1 MTETYSEIGRILD
14 RVEIREKLN
23 LELDITET
31 EYQSSHDV
39 EGFVRGVVTP
49 DTEVERARKFP
60 PVSALERAVAAATG
74 SGSLAR
80 ETGYPG
86 TEFYVGVVRGAPTK
100 VEGEDHQEGLSRQLF
115 SVEGLPD
122 DDTIKLEKDW
132 TVAEAEDA
140 LADNE
145 KKGCVREYSI
155 DQYPRDQLPV
165 VVRAKIHR
173 DAREYYQNRE
183 ERKERIKRR
192 AKQQSANRQ
201 QQQGR
206 VQQNSSRQQ
215 QQKRVQQNTSV
226 VIDDDTRQRIGHQA
240 RRFEGLSALSIEV
253 EYRGDSPEAEV
264 GSNETLVIEN
274 FRTEMESTFPDITF
288 EKDDGDRTYNPEQK
302 RVEWRGRPV
311 KKGKTTTYNIY
322 GPYNELI
329 DIGKVTA
336 SFRGEIRNDTLTG
349 TRIVGIYDKTGTP
362 LSSYNRNDTQTRHT
376 ISLKGDINIDPSAL
390 VGDAKTYTTAD
401 IAIEEHPEDAFER
414 LQAVCQQEG
423 ITILDLQNPGE
434 PEPVRGQEGVFEITA
449 GESGDG
455 ADRAG
460 RMEVKRE
467 FGDEGVVYADIQ
479 VTGRFTAMSKESQIS
494 VSDDSGDRVVR
505 SDEGGLETRG
515 KTTAKIK
522 ARSASSELNTDFI
535 GKIENGLQG
544 QDAGRWSPD
553 RESEERVSSNI
564 ETELESNTDRTQEL
578 PSETPNKNGEY
589 RGDTE

>member
-1 MTETYSEIGRILD
+1 MGESQSEIQRTLD

-23 LELDITET
+23 LELDITEE
-31 EYQSSHDV
+31 EYQSSHEV
-39 EGFVRGVVTP
+39 EGLVRGVVTP
-49 DTEVERARKFP
+49 DSKVERARKFP
-60 PVSALERAVAAATG
+60 PVSILERAVAAATN
-74 SGSLAR
+74 SESLAR

-86 TEFYVGVVRGAPTK
+86 TEFYIGVVRGAPTK
-100 VEGEDHQEGLSRQLF
+100 TEDADHQEGLSRQMF

-132 TVAEAEDA
+132 TVAEVEDA
-140 LADNE
+140 LANNE
-145 KKGCVREYSI
+145 RKGCVKEYSI
-155 DQYPRDQLPV
+155 NRYPRDQLPV
-165 VVRAKIHR
+165 VVRGKIHR

-183 ERKERIKRR
+183 ERRERKKRR
-192 AKQQSANRQ
+192 ARQQSANRQ
-201 QQQGR
+201 QQERR
-206 VQQNSSRQQ
+206 VQQNS
-215 QQKRVQQNTSV
+215 SV
-226 VIDDDTRQRIGHQA
+226 VIDDDTRQRIRHNA
-240 RRFEGLSALSIEV
+240 RQYEGLAALSIEV

-264 GSNETLVIEN
+264 GSNETFIIDN
-274 FRTEMESTFPDITF
+274 FRAEMESTFPDITF
-288 EKDDGDRTYNPEQK
+288 GDEDGDRTYNPEQQ
-302 RVEWRGRPV
+302 RVEWRGRSV
-311 KKGKTTTYNIY
+311 GKGRTTEYDIF

-362 LSSYNRNDTQTRHT
+362 LSSYNRDNTQTRHT
-376 ISLKGDINIDPSAL
+376 ISLKGNINIDPRAL
-390 VGDAKTYTTAD
+390 AGDAQTHTTAD

-423 ITILDLQNPGE
+423 ITILDLQNLGE

-449 GESGDG
+449 GESGAG

-494 VSDDSGDRVVR
+494 VSDESGDRVVR

-522 ARSASSELNTDFI
+522 TRSASSDLNAEFI
-535 GKIENGLQG
+535 NKIEKGLRG
-544 QDAGRWSPD
+544 QDSGRWGPD
-553 RESEERVSSNI
+553 RDSERQISSEI

-578 PSETPNKNGEY
+578 PPETPNKSSDY
-589 RGDTE
+589 RGGTE